1 MGRKYRDTVPFKGAP
16 LVLMVCQNA
25 VIKTVFL
32 SNLTGKED
40 VTNNYD
46 RVARM
51 RKVYTAFLLPYSHRQ
66 GGRDQQLRQGCQ
78 NAKVLY
84 MVFL

>member
-1 MGRKYRDTVPFKGAP
+1 MGRKSRDTVPFKGAP

-40 VTNNYD
+40 D
-46 RVARM
+46 
-51 RKVYTAFLLPYSHRQ
+51 
-66 GGRDQQLRQGCQ
+66 GRDQQQRQGCQ
-78 NAKVLY
+78 NAKGLY
-84 MVFL
+84 GVSLT